1 MNHNFLYLG
10 EQYTRES
17 AQTVTSAYFVM
28 VTSYS
33 VRGFFNTKYFNTILK
48 IQFLWQLSN
57 ISLENKPLT
66 FCTQNI
72 QQTCFFYKF
81 LKLYLFLF
89 FTYFLIVCLSLKLKI
104 RINKI

>member
-48 IQFLWQLSN
+48 IQFLKLLSN
-57 ISLENKPLT
+57 ISLENKPFT
-66 FCTQNI
+66 F
-72 QQTCFFYKF
+72 
-81 LKLYLFLF
+81 LYTKYSTKMF
-89 FTYFLIVCLSLKLKI
+89 FTNF
-104 RINKI
+104 